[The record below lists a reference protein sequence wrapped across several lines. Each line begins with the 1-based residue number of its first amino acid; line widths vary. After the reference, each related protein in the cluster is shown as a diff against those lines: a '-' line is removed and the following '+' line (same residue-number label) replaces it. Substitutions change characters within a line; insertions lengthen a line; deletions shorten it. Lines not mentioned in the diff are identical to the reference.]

1 MNTSEANKIISDFI
15 EKEKE
20 EINAL
25 KRKRNEELLDRL
37 KLFSIEKEYAP
48 EDYKPPYGYY
58 SSSKYPKSEVFGDTK
73 RYYREVKVYPD
84 ISDETYNELI
94 NTLQEKEVLTPKPPV
109 IEKKEEKKPLSFS
122 ITSRYSDDDGIAA
135 TFMKVI
141 AWILWIGGLILS
153 IVISRNEVPYSSYRT
168 ETVFN
173 WTTFTT
179 VFSSYAL
186 LGGFAMCMSEL
197 FENISTIKNQLLS
210 YEVKENL

>member
-1 MNTSEANKIISDFI
+1 MNTTEANKLISDFI

-20 EINAL
+20 EIDAL

-37 KLFSIEKEYAP
+37 QLFSIEKEYAP

-58 SSSKYPKSEVFGDTK
+58 NSGKYPKSEVFGDTK
-73 RYYREVKVYPD
+73 RYYREIKVYPD
-84 ISDETYNELI
+84 ISDETYNKLM
-94 NTLQEKEVLTPKPPV
+94 NTLQEKEALTPKPPV
-109 IEKKEEKKPLSFS
+109 IEKVEEKKPLAFS
-122 ITSRYSDDDGIAA
+122 ITSRYSGNNGMAA

-153 IVISRNEVPYSSYRT
+153 IVISRVEVPYSSYRT

-179 VFSSYAL
+179 VFSTYAL
-186 LGGFAMCMSEL
+186 LGGFAMCLSEL
-197 FENISTIKNQLLS
+197 FEDISTIKNLLLG